1 MLVSRE
7 YAAVANASEA
17 GISPLRASLLS
28 NQDSSSSL
36 DGVGGDAFG
45 SNVSSEL
52 SRLLSRASSLL
63 SGGAA
68 AEPRNR

>member
-1 MLVSRE
+1 MTGRE

-17 GISPLRASLLS
+17 GLSPLRASLL
-28 NQDSSSSL
+28 NGQDSSSSL
-36 DGVGGDAFG
+36 DGVAGDAYG
-45 SNVSSEL
+45 SNVTSEL